1 MLVGSPRSIFGVNL
15 IQDVNTNTNNVQCH
29 WLENRIQ
36 SVIEEAGVHDGLTV
50 MFHIGRFGG
59 ASYIQRMWSAI
70 CVADFLSR
78 CYTIRK
84 TKNYPMSSIFNAKS
98 EADHTFTEFHPDKD
112 WWDTV
117 KEEYSNLQTSM
128 KKKLVCYVTFRNTFL
143 LGRKVLFHL
152 ARHCRSLSDNPRM
165 VTPSFLCSQ
174 IDLLNMIAGD
184 LPRMWFESPTY
195 LDALV
200 NAKTISLARQGDVD
214 ALQKERT
221 LVLSCRPRKP
231 KRKKVQTS
239 VTESENDRFLGESLS
254 SWPEFPMPEEPMP
267 EESSIGS
274 PFESLEEGASSL
286 EPSPG
291 EEAFEEALEPS
302 PGEEAFEPSP
312 GDEDSSD
319 VSSTLSDKSSEV
331 SSTSDESSSTSSDE
345 SLEDSVRDN
354 NDNNDTGPKKRGGK
368 FHGDGARRQRP
379 RLGTTPNPVHLNED
393 AVITSP
399 FLPLSPPKPGKL
411 RLADHPSETAGV
423 DVGGCMFDE
432 EAKAFKAPLSDLP
445 CVVVETFTDDSGEM
459 VAGPVEYKCPDRT
472 SGRYKIGA
480 IGYLKGDAEKKHLSQ
495 VLCCPMSNA
504 SLYMFKWANY
514 RTHFTCERSEA
525 MAYINKVTTT
535 TNLDVDLKNISTKQ
549 LQKPI
554 KILTDSSLTDGLHG
568 GEKEDSDFIFVS
580 DETQLFH
587 KAFGSLEKFPFP
599 TARWMRYF
607 DSQQKQRGDSQLRGF
622 EFGVFDC
629 GFGREGVSR
638 TAHQTQDE
646 GLEYVVAKPYIF
658 GDEEMMATL
667 GPLVDRC
674 TLLMDSICFEGGT
687 RMMNDSKR
695 DSIFGEELRS
705 KTNSRFSRMEAY
717 TIARQPLCTV
727 EEWLKKN
734 TKFKGTSRHLGKTVQ
749 DSTED
754 LLSVL
759 HSYAPNT
766 DFSYNVDTRW
776 SELQEARVQDDRCI
790 QLLLHLGDN
799 GL

>member
-1 MLVGSPRSIFGVNL
+1 
-15 IQDVNTNTNNVQCH
+15 
-29 WLENRIQ
+29 
-36 SVIEEAGVHDGLTV
+36 
-50 MFHIGRFGG
+50 
-59 ASYIQRMWSAI
+59 
-70 CVADFLSR
+70 
-78 CYTIRK
+78 
-84 TKNYPMSSIFNAKS
+84 
-98 EADHTFTEFHPDKD
+98 
-112 WWDTV
+112 
-117 KEEYSNLQTSM
+117 
-128 KKKLVCYVTFRNTFL
+128 
-143 LGRKVLFHL
+143 
-152 ARHCRSLSDNPRM
+152 M

-184 LPRMWFESPTY
+184 LPRMWFESPTC

-200 NAKTISLARQGDVD
+200 NAKTISLARQGDAD

-221 LVLSCRPRKP
+221 LIMSCRPTKP
-231 KRKKVQTS
+231 KGKQVQTS
-239 VTESENDRFLGESLS
+239 VTDSENDRFLGESLS

-267 EESSIGS
+267 EKSSIGS
-274 PFESLEEGASSL
+274 PFESLGEGASSLEASRGDEERSVVSSTSPLESPEEGALSL

-291 EEAFEEALEPS
+291 EEAFDQSL
-302 PGEEAFEPSP
+302 GDEAFDPSP
-312 GDEDSSD
+312 GDVD
-319 VSSTLSDKSSEV
+319 SSEV
-331 SSTSDESSSTSSDE
+331 SSTSSDESSEVSSTSSEESSEVSSTSSEESSEVSSTSSDE
-345 SLEDSVRDN
+345 SSDESSEESLGDN
-354 NDNNDTGPKKRGGK
+354 NDNNNTGPKKRGGK
-368 FHGDGARRQRP
+368 FHGDGAGARRQRP

-399 FLPLSPPKPGKL
+399 LLPLSPPKPGKL
-411 RLADHPSETAGV
+411 SLADHNFETDDV
-423 DVGGCMFDE
+423 EVGGYMFDE

-459 VAGPVEYKCPDRT
+459 VAGPVEYKCQDGT
-472 SGRYKIGA
+472 GERYKIGA
-480 IGYLKGDAEKKHLSQ
+480 IGYLEGDGEKKHLSQ

-514 RTHFTCERSEA
+514 RTHFTCERREA

-587 KAFGSLEKFPFP
+587 KAFGQLEKFPFP

-646 GLEYVVAKPYIF
+646 GLQYVVAKPYIF
-658 GDEEMMATL
+658 GDDEMMATL

-695 DSIFGEELRS
+695 DSIFGKELRS

-717 TIARQPLCTV
+717 TVARQPLCTV

-734 TKFKGTSRHLGKTVQ
+734 TKFKGTSRHLGKNVQ
-749 DSTED
+749 DSLTI
-754 LLSVL
+754 
-759 HSYAPNT
+759 
-766 DFSYNVDTRW
+766 
-776 SELQEARVQDDRCI
+776 C
-790 QLLLHLGDN
+790 
-799 GL
+799 